1 MYPTTRKE
9 RQSVRAIVIETPGG
23 PEALQIGEIPDPQPG
38 PADLLVR
45 VHATALN
52 RLDLAQRQGHYPV
65 PPGAP
70 ATLGVEM
77 AGEIVGWG
85 DEVPGRQRGERVC
98 ALLLGGGYAERVAVP
113 AAMAMRLPD
122 NLSYEQGAAIPE
134 VFLTAYLN
142 LFTLGGLQQGDYALI
157 HAGASGVGTAAIQ
170 LVRESGAQAIVTV
183 GSELKARRCRD
194 LGAVAA
200 FNYHDGPFQEG
211 VQQATGGRGVAVV
224 LDMVGAP
231 YWDQNVACLSTGG
244 RLILVAQQGGGS
256 VQVDLGAVQRKRLRV
271 IGTGLRPLPLQE
283 KVALTEAFWHFARDR
298 FADGRVVPEIDRVF
312 DWTEAPDAHR
322 YMESNANIGKIVLR
336 VP

>member
-1 MYPTTRKE
+1 M
-9 RQSVRAIVIETPGG
+9 RAIVIGAPGG
-23 PEALQIGEIPDPQPG
+23 PELLQIGEIADPQPG

-45 VHATALN
+45 VHSTALN
-52 RLDLAQRQGHYPV
+52 RMDLAQREGRYPV

-70 ATLGVEM
+70 KTLGVEM
-77 AGEIVGWG
+77 AGEVIGWG
-85 DEVPGRQRGERVC
+85 AEVQGWQRGERVC
-98 ALLLGGGYAERVAVP
+98 ALLLGGGYAEQVAVP

-122 NLSYEQGAAIPE
+122 TLSYEQGAAIPE

-142 LFTLGGLQQGDYALI
+142 LFTLGGLQSGDYALI

-170 LVRESGAQAIVTV
+170 LVRAIGAHAIVTV
-183 GSELKARRCRD
+183 GSELKAQRCRN
-194 LGAVAA
+194 LGAIAA

-211 VQQATGGRGVAVV
+211 VQQATGDRGVAVV

-256 VQVDLGAVQRKRLRV
+256 VQIELGALQRKRLRV

-283 KVALTEAFWHFARDR
+283 KVALTEAFWRFARDR
-298 FADGRVVPEIDRVF
+298 FADGRLAPVIDRVF
-312 DWTEAPDAHR
+312 DWSEAPNAHR
-322 YMESNANIGKIVLR
+322 YMESNANIGKIILR
-336 VP
+336 VD

>member
-1 MYPTTRKE
+1 M
-9 RQSVRAIVIETPGG
+9 RAIVIGTPGG
-23 PEALQIGEIPDPQPG
+23 PEVLQLGEIPDPQPG

-45 VHATALN
+45 VYATALN
-52 RLDLAQRQGHYPV
+52 RMDLAQREGHYPL

-70 ATLGVEM
+70 ETLGVEV
-77 AGEIVGWG
+77 AGEVIGWG
-85 DEVPGRQRGERVC
+85 ADVQGCQRGERVC
-98 ALLLGGGYAERVAVP
+98 ALLLGGGYAEQVAVP

-142 LFTLGGLQQGDYALI
+142 LFTLGGLQPGDYALI
-157 HAGASGVGTAAIQ
+157 HGGASGVGTAAIQ
-170 LVRESGAQAIVTV
+170 LVREIGANAIVTV
-183 GSELKARRCRD
+183 GSALKAQRCLE
-194 LGAVAA
+194 LGAIAA

-211 VQQATGGRGVAVV
+211 VLQATGGRGVAVV

-256 VQVDLGAVQRKRLRV
+256 VQVELGAVQRKRLRV
-271 IGTGLRPLPLQE
+271 IGTGLRPLPLGE
-283 KVALTEAFWHFARDR
+283 KVALTRSFWEFARDR
-298 FADGRVVPEIDRVF
+298 FADGRLAPVIDRVF
-312 DWTEAPDAHR
+312 DWSEAPDAHR

-336 VP
+336 VR